1 MTEEEVSALSTAL
14 AGEYAATYAYGLIGA
29 QLTGAAQQ
37 RALAALDS
45 HRLHRDSIRRE
56 LAAAQA
62 PVPPAAAVYDTGVRI
77 DSAATATN
85 LAIEVERRL
94 VPQWAE
100 VASAKTGSGRES
112 AVKNGQECA
121 VRAIVWGAQPQ
132 AFPG

>member
-1 MTEEEVSALSTAL
+1 MTEQEVSALSTVL

-29 QLTGAAQQ
+29 QLVGAQRL
-37 RALAALDS
+37 RALTALDS
-45 HRLHRDSIRRE
+45 HRQHRDAIRRE

-62 PVPPAAAVYDTGVRI
+62 PVPPPAAVYDTGVRI
-77 DSAATATN
+77 DSAATAVN

-94 VPQWAE
+94 VPQWAD
-100 VASAKTGSGRES
+100 VASAKTGSGRTS

-121 VRAIVWGAQPQ
+121 VRAVAWGAQPQ